1 MCACACACVDVCVPA
16 RSLLEPPAKR
26 PPLVTVDV
34 TDTFGRTALHWAC
47 FLAMQNSAD
56 FLIGQ
61 GADPE
66 LRALPSL
73 DAIWGTGI
81 WDSRLR
87 SSTQGEGKKLLA
99 CSDGSMIGPTPLE
112 VCFQLHAAR
121 ILVKGS
127 VDIAMDRR
135 EEDDFVGASARALA
149 AEARVAKEV
158 DRLKVCACVCRNE

>member
-1 MCACACACVDVCVPA
+1 MCAIMTCLCACVRVSVFHVCVCA
-16 RSLLEPPAKR
+16 CSLLEPRAKH

-73 DAIWGTGI
+73 DTFWGTGI

-87 SSTQGEGKKLLA
+87 STTQGEGKKLLA
-99 CSDGSMIGPTPLE
+99 CSDGSLIGPTPLE
-112 VCFQLHAAR
+112 VCFQVE
-121 ILVKGS
+121 ILN
-127 VDIAMDRR
+127 DQCYCQLM
-135 EEDDFVGASARALA
+135 
-149 AEARVAKEV
+149 
-158 DRLKVCACVCRNE
+158 